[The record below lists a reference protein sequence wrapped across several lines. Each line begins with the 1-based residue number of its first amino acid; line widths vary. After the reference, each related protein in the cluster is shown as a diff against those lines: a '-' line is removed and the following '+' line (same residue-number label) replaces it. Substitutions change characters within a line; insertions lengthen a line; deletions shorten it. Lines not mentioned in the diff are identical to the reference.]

1 MIVAAPLRGILCML
15 GGGLLLTVNDA
26 VMKWLTADYPL
37 GQVLFLRG
45 AFVFLPIALL
55 TWQAGGI
62 AALRVRNVPGQ
73 AVRAAAMICSSFLF
87 IGGLSLLPLA
97 DAIAL
102 SFAGPLFL
110 TALATP
116 MLGERVGWRRWSAV
130 LIGFAGVLVM
140 LRPTG
145 EALYWAALLP
155 LGAALAGAFRDV
167 FTRRIAVT
175 ETTISILAV
184 GTAAVALAG
193 LSTAPFG
200 WQPVA
205 ARDVGLFA
213 LAGFLLGGA
222 HYLMIESFRFA
233 EVALVAPFKYA
244 SMLWATLFGFLVWGH
259 LPESWVLAGSA
270 LVIGSG
276 LYILHRE
283 TRGRWT

>member
-55 TWQAGGI
+55 TWQTGGF

-175 ETTISILAV
+175 ETTIGILV
-184 GTAAVALAG
+184 VSTAAVTLAG
-193 LSTAPFG
+193 LCTAPFG
-200 WQPVA
+200 WQPLV
-205 ARDVGLFA
+205 ARDIGLFA
-213 LAGFLLGGA
+213 LAGLLLGGA

-259 LPESWVLAGSA
+259 LPDSWMLTGSA
-270 LVIGSG
+270 MVIASG

-283 TRGRWT
+283 TRGSRM